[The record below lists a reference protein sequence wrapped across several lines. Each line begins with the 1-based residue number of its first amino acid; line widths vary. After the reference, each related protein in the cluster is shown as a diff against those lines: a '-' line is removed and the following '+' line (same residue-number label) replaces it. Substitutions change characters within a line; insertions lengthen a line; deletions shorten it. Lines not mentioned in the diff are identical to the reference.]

1 MHSNRKSVT
10 ITTNYIHP
18 EGPVQRL
25 LEEAGFDVRFSSEVL
40 RRGTGHAVREHIAQ
54 TDALILGTEPLTA
67 TDIGAIRDLK
77 IVARTGAGYDNVD
90 VAAADEHGIAVCNTP
105 GANRQSVVEL
115 AIGLLLNL
123 ARDLPGNMNATAR
136 AEWPQKSGAELSG
149 SVLGILGMGAIGRS
163 VAQNAR
169 ALGMSVIG
177 HDPWVS
183 ADVMAAEGVEAVT
196 FDELL
201 RRSDYVSLH
210 MALTE
215 ETHNL
220 IDRSALHRMKSSAF
234 LVNTSRG
241 GIVNERDLISAL
253 EDGEIAG
260 AALDVIEHEPISST
274 DPLLRAPN
282 LLLTAH
288 IAGATVQAR
297 QRSAEIAVRQ
307 IIDFFAGTEPAH
319 QVNPRK
325 VSG

>member
-1 MHSNRKSVT
+1 MHSDRKSVT
-10 ITTNYIHP
+10 VTTNYLHP
-18 EGPVQRL
+18 GGPVERL

-40 RRGTGHAVREHIAQ
+40 RRGTGQAVFEHVAK

-67 TDIGAIRDLK
+67 SDIAAIGGLE
-77 IVARTGAGYDNVD
+77 IVARTGTGYDNVD
-90 VAAADEHGIAVCNTP
+90 LAAADERGIAVCNTP

-123 ARDLPGNMNATAR
+123 ARDLPANMNATAR

-149 SVLGILGMGAIGRS
+149 ALLGILGMGAIGRS
-163 VAQNAR
+163 VAQSAR

-183 ADVMAAEGVEAVT
+183 AETMATEGVEAVT

-201 RRSDYVSLH
+201 RRSDYISLH
-210 MALTE
+210 IALTD

-220 IDRSALHRMKSSAF
+220 IDLSVFRRMKNSAF

-241 GIVNERDLISAL
+241 GIVNEQDLILAL
-253 EDGEIAG
+253 EQGEISG
-260 AALDVIEHEPISST
+260 AALDVIEHEPISPA
-274 DPLLRAPN
+274 DPLLGAPN

-288 IAGATVQAR
+288 IAGATEQAR
-297 QRSAEIAVRQ
+297 QRSAESAVQQ
-307 IIDFFAGTEPAH
+307 IIDFFAGRTPAH
-319 QVNPRK
+319 QVNLSK
-325 VSG
+325 LSG